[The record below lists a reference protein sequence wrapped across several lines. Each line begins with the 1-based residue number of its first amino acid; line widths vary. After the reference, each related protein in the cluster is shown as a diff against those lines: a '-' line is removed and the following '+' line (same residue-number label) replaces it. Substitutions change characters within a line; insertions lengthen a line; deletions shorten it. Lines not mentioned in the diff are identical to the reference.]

1 MAELYPTLQQATSCH
16 AKLQIM
22 NWLTIALVVLM
33 SSAVILLIILRNR
46 MDKKDLVKKLNN
58 DFPKTGDHTNDIET
72 DELTRN
78 VH

>member
-1 MAELYPTLQQATSCH
+1 
-16 AKLQIM
+16 M

-33 SSAVILLIILRNR
+33 SSAVLLLLILRNR
-46 MDKKDLVKKLNN
+46 KDKKELVNTLNN
-58 DFPKTGDHTNDIET
+58 DYPKTGDHTNDVET

>member
-1 MAELYPTLQQATSCH
+1 
-16 AKLQIM
+16 M

-33 SSAVILLIILRNR
+33 SAAVILLLILRNR
-46 MDKKDLVKKLNN
+46 KDKKDLVNKLNN
-58 DFPKTGDHTNDIET
+58 DYPKTGDHSNDIET